1 MLTEGLFDLS
11 GKGGRPDQQMPRISY
26 EARKMKQLID
36 EIKTMAREQD
46 AVILAHYYVDGE
58 VQDIADYVGD
68 SFFLAKKA
76 KEVQNKTIVFC
87 GVTFMGESACILNPD
102 KTVLIPDADAVC
114 PMALMVEREKIAEMR
129 EKYEDLAVV
138 CYINSMAATKELVD
152 VCVTSPNALKI
163 VKNLPQKNIY
173 FIPDKNL
180 GSWIAEQVPEKNF
193 ILGDGY
199 CHVHDCITPEDI
211 EEYRAKYPGC
221 KVLVHPECPLTVSKM
236 ADYVGST
243 SGIIDYATESPDKE
257 FIVGTEAGVLHELK
271 RKNPDKEFHFIEKA
285 ACEDMHRMTLEDV
298 AACLRENSPK
308 AELDEGVR
316 QRAEASLDRMLELAK

>member
-1 MLTEGLFDLS
+1 
-11 GKGGRPDQQMPRISY
+11 MPRISY
-26 EARKMKQLID
+26 EERKMKQLID

-152 VCVTSPNALKI
+152 VCVTSSNALKI

-180 GSWIAEQVPEKNF
+180 G
-193 ILGDGY
+193 
-199 CHVHDCITPEDI
+199 
-211 EEYRAKYPGC
+211 
-221 KVLVHPECPLTVSKM
+221 
-236 ADYVGST
+236 
-243 SGIIDYATESPDKE
+243 
-257 FIVGTEAGVLHELK
+257 
-271 RKNPDKEFHFIEKA
+271 
-285 ACEDMHRMTLEDV
+285 
-298 AACLRENSPK
+298 
-308 AELDEGVR
+308 
-316 QRAEASLDRMLELAK
+316 

>member
-1 MLTEGLFDLS
+1 MS
-11 GKGGRPDQQMPRISY
+11 MAMPIRVLINDSASAPAASPALAIS
-26 EARKMKQLID
+26 AMSV
-36 EIKTMAREQD
+36 TF
-46 AVILAHYYVDGE
+46 
-58 VQDIADYVGD
+58 GD
-68 SFFLAKKA
+68 SFRITGFFVCFFA
-76 KEVQNKTIVFC
+76 C
-87 GVTFMGESACILNPD
+87 VTTSAAAFGSVPKMMPPSL
-102 KTVLIPDADAVC
+102 TFGQ
-114 PMALMVEREKIAEMR
+114 ETF
-129 EKYEDLAVV
+129 
-138 CYINSMAATKELVD
+138 NSMAATKELVD
-152 VCVTSPNALKI
+152 VCVTSSNALKI